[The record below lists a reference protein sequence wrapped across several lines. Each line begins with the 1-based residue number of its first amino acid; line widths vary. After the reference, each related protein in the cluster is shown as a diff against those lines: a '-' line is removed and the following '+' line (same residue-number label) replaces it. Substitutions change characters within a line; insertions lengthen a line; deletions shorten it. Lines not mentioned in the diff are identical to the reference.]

1 MNETF
6 YKDHEKIRLNPNS
19 SNKKATVLFYVV
31 YLIGISEEE
40 ELSDAVLQKIIKKG
54 LPNLYSEEFMVD
66 GEMENI
72 LKGIIMEDENYS
84 DILEKGA
91 KKVINW
97 QN

>member
-1 MNETF
+1 M
-6 YKDHEKIRLNPNS
+6 I
-19 SNKKATVLFYVV
+19 
-31 YLIGISEEE
+31 YLIGISEDE

-54 LPNLYSEEFMVD
+54 LPNQYSEEFLVD
-66 GEMENI
+66 DEMENN
-72 LKGIIMEDENYS
+72 LKKIIMEDENYS